1 MKKALLVEDMPI
13 VRKTITKMMSALG
26 CEVVA
31 VENADRALEI
41 IDKGDPYD
49 LLISDVVMPGS
60 MDGHELACAVKNRRA
75 DLPVIPITGFSSHF
89 AKLQARSDGAFSL
102 IKKPFS
108 LADLSQTLDLALERA
123 SA

>member
-13 VRKTITKMMSALG
+13 VRKTITKMLSALG

-31 VENADRALEI
+31 VENADQALEI

-49 LLISDVVMPGS
+49 LLVSDVVMPGS
-60 MDGHELACAVKNRRA
+60 MDGHDLACAVKTRRA
-75 DLPVIPITGFSSHF
+75 DLPIVLITGFSSQF
-89 AKLQARSDGAFSL
+89 AKLQGRGDGAFNL

-108 LADLSQTLDLALERA
+108 LDDLSQTLDVALKRA